1 MLLPYMWNSES
12 WFWGPPK
19 SQRGIGRGYMWNF
32 LDSESWSCW
41 TTGFSGVHPYKSDS
55 ERYKIW
61 IYGDRF
67 APQARP
73 IFRGTSVQI
82 RFWELGGTKYGS
94 MDRSAL
100 LELEGTKYEVQ
111 IRLWELEGYSTKLRY
126 KLDSE
131 IWELEPRGSVHNIDK
146 IGGTNHSV
154 QCKINLSHSEAA
166 TVHVLGKYT
175 RTCYYRTCG
184 ILRADF
190 EGRQNLPEGYM

>member
-1 MLLPYMWNSES
+1 M
-12 WFWGPPK
+12 
-19 SQRGIGRGYMWNF
+19 
-32 LDSESWSCW
+32 
-41 TTGFSGVHPYKSDS
+41 
-55 ERYKIW
+55 
-61 IYGDRF
+61 
-67 APQARP
+67 
-73 IFRGTSVQI
+73 
-82 RFWELGGTKYGS
+82 RFWELDYWTNSKRYTHTNARDYQGYIRTNQILGAGGTKYGS

-190 EGRQNLPEGYM
+190 EGRQNPRGV